1 MTPSVAYSPTG
12 KSDFFDAMGHGAHM
26 HAHGT
31 AAQARQEPARRRRA
45 NFFEELHHLLSAAA
59 VIAAAG
65 CAPVL
70 QQLHNNRS
78 GHGTRMSA
86 AGRGR
91 ARPYGRRRAARA
103 ARACWAVRVR

>member
-1 MTPSVAYSPTG
+1 MP
-12 KSDFFDAMGHGAHM
+12 
-26 HAHGT
+26 
-31 AAQARQEPARRRRA
+31 
-45 NFFEELHHLLSAAA
+45 AAA

-65 CAPVL
+65 CASVL

-91 ARPYGRRRAARA
+91 ARPYGRRRVERA
-103 ARACWAVRVR
+103 ARACGAVRV

>member
-1 MTPSVAYSPTG
+1 
-12 KSDFFDAMGHGAHM
+12 M

-31 AAQARQEPARRRRA
+31 AAQARKEPAARE
-45 NFFEELHHLLSAAA
+45 NFEELHLLLPAAA

-65 CAPVL
+65 CALVL

-91 ARPYGRRRAARA
+91 ARPYGWRRAARA